1 MNKWLSAILLLLFGC
16 TTNEKGEIQI
26 NLFTLE
32 DDIQLGKDLR
42 DEIAADPEN
51 YPILDSTEYYEAYA
65 HIYEI
70 RDTILAAG
78 TCSDDQYSNQVDC
91 EDTENN
97 WTGEIEHVDDFDWE
111 LYIIDDDE
119 VLNAFCA
126 PGGYIYVY
134 TGLMKFLE
142 YEDELAGVLA
152 HEIAHADL
160 RHSTEQLTKA
170 YGISVLLDILFDGDP
185 TLLSEIAAGLASLS
199 FSREDEVEADSA
211 SVDYLCNTDYAAD
224 GAAGFFEK
232 LESIELPDFLSTH
245 PNSDTRV
252 DDIST
257 YAIEKE
263 CSVEYNS
270 LSEYLTLL
278 DSLPSE

>member
-1 MNKWLSAILLLLFGC
+1 MKWLSAIFLVLFGC
-16 TTNEKGEIQI
+16 TTNEKGEIEI

-42 DEIAADPEN
+42 DEITSDPEN
-51 YPILDSTEYYEAYA
+51 YPVLDSTEYSEAYS

-70 RDTILAAG
+70 RDAILAGG
-78 TCSDDQYSNQVDC
+78 TCSDEQYTSQLNC
-91 EDTENN
+91 EDAGND
-97 WTGEIEHVDDFDWE
+97 WTGEVEHVDDFDWD

-134 TGLMKFLE
+134 TGLIKFLE
-142 YEDELAGVLA
+142 YEDELAGVMA

-170 YGISVLLDILFDGDP
+170 YGISVLLDIIFDGDP

-199 FSREDEVEADSA
+199 FSREDEMEADTS

-232 LESIELPDFLSTH
+232 LEGFELPEFLSTH
-245 PNSDTRV
+245 PSSDTRV
-252 DDIST
+252 DDINA
-257 YAIEKE
+257 YAIEKD

-270 LSEYLTLL
+270 TANYQNLL
-278 DSLPSE
+278 DALPSE